1 MHPPP
6 GGVVQQGPERVV
18 AGRVAPLKGRWGGP
32 SRAQSPPL
40 LQHLS
45 LALRGS
51 APGGSCPIWGSS
63 STSHVCS
70 VPRKGRAVVPQ
81 TLQWTGS
88 GLPTRC
94 WGRVLGSASPTGPC
108 SGLPGGQGP
117 NLLLCCVVRGKTENP
132 ALQVPEGPELLCR
145 IVPKTGRKPASAGNC
160 LGITVPLGDPSGTGI
175 AGKGSA
181 SLGF

>member
-6 GGVVQQGPERVV
+6 GGIVQRGPERVV
-18 AGRVAPLKGRWGGP
+18 AGRVAPLKGRWGGHPELSPLPRSSIFP
-32 SRAQSPPL
+32 SPSGVLPPVVHVPSGDQVPPAMCAPSPGRAGPWSRRPCSGRGLGSPP
-40 LQHLS
+40 
-45 LALRGS
+45 
-51 APGGSCPIWGSS
+51 
-63 STSHVCS
+63 
-70 VPRKGRAVVPQ
+70 
-81 TLQWTGS
+81 
-88 GLPTRC
+88 RC

-160 LGITVPLGDPSGTGI
+160 LGIAVPLGDPSGTGI

>member
-1 MHPPP
+1 M
-6 GGVVQQGPERVV
+6 V

-88 GLPTRC
+88 GLPTE
-94 WGRVLGSASPTGPC
+94 VLGAGSGKRLPHRALLRPPWGP
-108 SGLPGGQGP
+108 
-117 NLLLCCVVRGKTENP
+117 
-132 ALQVPEGPELLCR
+132 
-145 IVPKTGRKPASAGNC
+145 
-160 LGITVPLGDPSGTGI
+160 GT
-175 AGKGSA
+175 
-181 SLGF
+181 